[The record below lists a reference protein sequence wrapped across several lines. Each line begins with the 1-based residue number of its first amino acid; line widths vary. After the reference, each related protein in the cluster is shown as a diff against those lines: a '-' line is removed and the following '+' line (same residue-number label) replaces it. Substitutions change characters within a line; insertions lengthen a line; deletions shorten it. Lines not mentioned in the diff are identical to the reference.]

1 MCVEAEPDDDGDDD
15 DSGGDD
21 DGDDS
26 NIDDD
31 TSHSVSVHAEADS
44 FFCFTNLMAEIR
56 DSFMKSLDET
66 QCGIGKITVGD

>member
-1 MCVEAEPDDDGDDD
+1 MMTVMMMTMVVMVMTA
-15 DSGGDD
+15 
-21 DGDDS
+21 
-26 NIDDD
+26 
-31 TSHSVSVHAEADS
+31 TLMMSHSVSVHAEADS